1 MALRFCF
8 QRGEVEMKNEC
19 IAEGVVEAL
28 AIDGKEAE
36 LIHFSM
42 DGPRGDVHASRT
54 RKLSGHDG
62 AYIRT
67 SALTKG
73 DFVLN
78 WRSWT
83 GLATEEVID
92 ISTALAKAV
101 PVGALLENI
110 RISGVPH
117 FSQLAPTTR
126 LVFPRRAE
134 QQVILAVWEEN
145 GPCKTVGERLR
156 AYHNAPQGMIAD
168 FIKAA
173 NGKRGVM
180 GLVLSPGIVM
190 KGDAVRVY
198 PPVT

>member
-1 MALRFCF
+1 
-8 QRGEVEMKNEC
+8 VKNDLLAQG
-19 IAEGVVEAL
+19 IVDAL
-28 AIDGKEAE
+28 AIDGKEVRV
-36 LIHFSM
+36 LHFTM

-73 DFVLN
+73 DFVFN

-83 GLATEEVID
+83 GLATEDVQE
-92 ISTALAKAV
+92 ISSALSKEV

-117 FSQLAPTTR
+117 FSKLAPTTR
-126 LVFPRRAE
+126 LVFPRHAE

-156 AYHNAPQGMIAD
+156 AHHDAPQKFVTD

-173 NGKRGVM
+173 DGKRGVM
-180 GLVLSPGIVM
+180 GLVLSPGMVM
-190 KGDAVRVY
+190 KNDTVLVY
-198 PPVT
+198 PPVA